1 MIDVRV
7 LFASL
12 GTHGHT
18 YPLLPLAAAAR
29 DAGHEITFA
38 TGEGFAE
45 VLRGQ
50 GFDPVATGMP
60 VFDGFLA
67 ALRIRFDTDSPD
79 GLTPEQLSELP
90 QIVFG
95 QVMPQ
100 RIFDQLQPV
109 LDRVRPDLV
118 VQEISNYGAGL
129 AATKAGIP
137 TICHGVGR
145 DTPDELTRSIEDE
158 VARLAAQLGI
168 DLPPGRIDAFGNP
181 FLDIYPPSLQE
192 PAFRSRPERHELRP
206 VPFTERPDVPDWVL
220 ARTGSRPLVYL
231 TLGTSSGGTVEV
243 LRAAIDGLAAL
254 DVDVLVAGG
263 PSLDLTQLGEV
274 PTNVRLE
281 SWVSQAA
288 LLPHVDL
295 VVHHG
300 GSGTTIGAF
309 DAGVPQLSFPWAG
322 DSFANAQAVA
332 QAKAG
337 EHLPP
342 GGVNA
347 EAVADAAKRLIAD
360 ESYRTAAKA
369 VAAEIAAM
377 PAPDEVARRL
387 PDFAAGRAA

>member
-38 TGEGFAE
+38 TGEGFADT
-45 VLRGQ
+45 LRAQ

-67 ALRIRFDTDSPD
+67 ALRIRFDTDSPE

-95 QVMPQ
+95 NVMPQ
-100 RIFDQLQPV
+100 RIFDELQPV
-109 LDRVRPDLV
+109 IEGFRPDLV

-145 DTPDELTRSIEDE
+145 DTPDELTGSIEEE
-158 VARLAAQLGI
+158 VGRLAARLGI

-181 FLDIYPPSLQE
+181 FLDIYPPSLQD
-192 PAFRSRPERHELRP
+192 PAFRTRAERYELRP
-206 VPFTERPDVPDWVL
+206 VPFTERTDVPSWVTSGD
-220 ARTGSRPLVYL
+220 RSRPLVYL

-243 LRAAIDGLAAL
+243 LRAAIDGLATL
-254 DVDVLVAGG
+254 DVDVLVASG
-263 PSLDLTQLGEV
+263 PSLDVTHLGEV
-274 PTNVRLE
+274 PANVRVE
-281 SWVSQAA
+281 PWVSQAG

-300 GSGTTIGAF
+300 GSGTTLGAF

-337 EHLPP
+337 DHLLPDAI
-342 GGVNA
+342 NS
-347 EAVADAAKRLIAD
+347 EAVASTAKRLLSD

-377 PAPDEVARRL
+377 PAPEEVVRRL
-387 PDFAAGRAA
+387 PEFAERRTN